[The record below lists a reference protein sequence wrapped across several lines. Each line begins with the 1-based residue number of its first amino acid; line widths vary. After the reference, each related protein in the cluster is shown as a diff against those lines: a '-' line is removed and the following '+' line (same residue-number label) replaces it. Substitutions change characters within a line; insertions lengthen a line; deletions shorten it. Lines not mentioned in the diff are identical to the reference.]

1 MSFAKFSNL
10 MLPFQKIGYAR
21 RAASGWTY
29 SPATIDILRQ
39 YMEQFPDVFKAI
51 GRTGSMPY
59 LFSDLWPEKKYSGF
73 SFSYD
78 KFEFIFF
85 QVESYSDSF

>member
-1 MSFAKFSNL
+1 

-39 YMEQFPDVFKAI
+39 YMEKFPDVFKAL
-51 GRTGSMPY
+51 GSTGNYNRPY
-59 LFSDLWPEKKYSGF
+59 LFSDLWPEKK
-73 SFSYD
+73 
-78 KFEFIFF
+78 
-85 QVESYSDSF
+85 